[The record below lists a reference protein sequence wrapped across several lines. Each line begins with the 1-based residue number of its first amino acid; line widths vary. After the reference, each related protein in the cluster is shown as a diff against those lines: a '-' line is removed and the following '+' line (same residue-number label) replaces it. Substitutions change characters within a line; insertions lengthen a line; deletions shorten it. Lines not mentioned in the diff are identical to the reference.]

1 MWSHKQSFLA
11 EKCGL
16 RVGTVSAAAISWA
29 LGYILVDNKESE
41 EAKEVSVSSSESR
54 RGRVTVQSAIKAIL
68 CNLFSSASELV
79 TLMREE

>member
-1 MWSHKQSFLA
+1 MWSHKQRFLA

-29 LGYILVDNKESE
+29 HISADNKESE

-54 RGRVTVQSAIKAIL
+54 PGRVTVQSAIKAIL